1 MSEVHKDNDHNN
13 AWLQPN
19 TLQITTRAGKLTRGL
34 CLVSCHYFIP
44 TFSFCSY
51 FMKHLGDLLMQVSQM
66 LFDDTVKSQS
76 YKIAHYNSGE
86 KS

>member
-34 CLVSCHYFIP
+34 CLVSLFHSNIFILFLFYE
-44 TFSFCSY
+44 TSWRFTDAS
-51 FMKHLGDLLMQVSQM
+51 VSDAVRQH
-66 LFDDTVKSQS
+66 S
-76 YKIAHYNSGE
+76 
-86 KS
+86 